1 MNIYIYIYMYE
12 HIYDVYIYIYMYKMF
27 KSVIVSYSSSLCLVM
42 CCSNLFFISRRH
54 VQALCCNRT
63 CSKSEASFPRP

>member
-1 MNIYIYIYMYE
+1 MNIYMM
-12 HIYDVYIYIYMYKMF
+12 YIYIYMYKMF